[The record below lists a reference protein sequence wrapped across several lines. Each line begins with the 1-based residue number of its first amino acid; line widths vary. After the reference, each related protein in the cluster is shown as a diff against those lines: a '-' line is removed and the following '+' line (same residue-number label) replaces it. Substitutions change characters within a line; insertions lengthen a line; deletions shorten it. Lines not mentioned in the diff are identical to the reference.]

1 MQLLC
6 VGLNHT
12 TTPIYLR
19 EKVAFSTNQISQAVT
34 EACTWFSK
42 TSGQGISN
50 EVAILS
56 TCNRTEL
63 YVASESSDTKN
74 NSLSIDSMIDFLM
87 HYHKLRCIDLSPH
100 LYTLMQDSAVRH
112 IFRVASGLDSM
123 VLGEAQILGQMKNA
137 MRCAKNAGGLG
148 IYLNQLFQRAFSV
161 AKEVRSTTEIG
172 MHSISMA
179 AAAVRMSER
188 IFDSITGKCTL
199 FVGTNEIIELC
210 AAHFGA
216 KNPKSITIANRT
228 LEHAELLA
236 HRFNGQAIQL
246 AELPMQLSKFDIIIS
261 CTASNSPII
270 SLRMIEHAMRTRRH
284 RLMFI
289 LDLAVPRDIEAEVG
303 DLDDIFLYTIDNLG
317 PIVQAGIENRRG
329 AVSKAE
335 DIIETRVQ
343 SFMQWVEKRV
353 MVPIIKTIHESSEE
367 IRCLELEKAKKMLL
381 KGEVAETVLE
391 SLSKGLTAK
400 FIHGSQQAL
409 HNSHGDERMRL
420 AALLPQLFNTKR

>member
-1 MQLLC
+1 
-6 VGLNHT
+6 
-12 TTPIYLR
+12 
-19 EKVAFSTNQISQAVT
+19 
-34 EACTWFSK
+34 
-42 TSGQGISN
+42 
-50 EVAILS
+50 
-56 TCNRTEL
+56 
-63 YVASESSDTKN
+63 
-74 NSLSIDSMIDFLM
+74 
-87 HYHKLRCIDLSPH
+87 
-100 LYTLMQDSAVRH
+100 
-112 IFRVASGLDSM
+112 
-123 VLGEAQILGQMKNA
+123 
-137 MRCAKNAGGLG
+137 
-148 IYLNQLFQRAFSV
+148 
-161 AKEVRSTTEIG
+161 
-172 MHSISMA
+172 
-179 AAAVRMSER
+179 
-188 IFDSITGKCTL
+188 
-199 FVGTNEIIELC
+199 
-210 AAHFGA
+210 
-216 KNPKSITIANRT
+216 
-228 LEHAELLA
+228 
-236 HRFNGQAIQL
+236 
-246 AELPMQLSKFDIIIS
+246 
-261 CTASNSPII
+261 
-270 SLRMIEHAMRTRRH
+270 MIEHAMRTRRH